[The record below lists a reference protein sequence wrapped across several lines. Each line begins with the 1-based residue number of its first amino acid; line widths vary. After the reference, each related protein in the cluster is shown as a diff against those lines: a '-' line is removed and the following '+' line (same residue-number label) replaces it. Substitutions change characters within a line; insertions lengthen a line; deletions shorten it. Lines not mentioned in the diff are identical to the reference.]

1 MAKKSLT
8 DLLHEE
14 VKKSSKQESKTV
26 QENTDDELQE
36 QNAQLGEE
44 SPMNTPNNPSAR
56 RATPTKADLESTI
69 TELKTALKE
78 AQHQEEKFVDLKNAL
93 EEAYKKEGA
102 LEQQITDLQS
112 DLQHQKRLVHKL
124 EKELEK
130 LEPLKKEFEQAKKAA
145 LQLAEANDKLTQEI
159 NSLKKGNEPIKEQ
172 KSTALK
178 EQKVSVIKEQEHA
191 PRYQQPLR
199 PVQKEADKPAD
210 FATKSWL
217 L

>member
-14 VKKSSKQESKTV
+14 VKKSSKQESETV
-26 QENTDDELQE
+26 QKNTDDELQE
-36 QNAQLGEE
+36 QTDQTVEKL
-44 SPMNTPNNPSAR
+44 PMTTQNKPSAR
-56 RATPTKADLESTI
+56 RATSTKADLESTI
-69 TELKTALKE
+69 TELRTALKE
-78 AQHQEEKFVDLKNAL
+78 AQHQEETFVDLKNAL

-124 EKELEK
+124 EKEVEK

-145 LQLAEANDKLTQEI
+145 LQLAEANEKLTQEI
-159 NSLKKGNEPIKEQ
+159 NSLKKGNEPPKEQ
-172 KSTALK
+172 KPTPVK
-178 EQKVSVIKEQEHA
+178 EQKVSVIKEQENT

-199 PVQKEADKPAD
+199 PIQKEADKPAD

>member
-36 QNAQLGEE
+36 QTDHTVEKL
-44 SPMNTPNNPSAR
+44 PMTTQNQPSAR

-69 TELKTALKE
+69 TELRTALKE

-159 NSLKKGNEPIKEQ
+159 NTLKKGNETPKEQ
-172 KSTALK
+172 KPTALK
-178 EQKVSVIKEQEHA
+178 EQKVSVIKEQEHT

-210 FATKSWL
+210 FAAKSWL

>member
-14 VKKSSKQESKTV
+14 VKKSSKQESETV
-26 QENTDDELQE
+26 QKNTDDELQE
-36 QNAQLGEE
+36 QTDHTVEKL
-44 SPMNTPNNPSAR
+44 PMTTQNKPSAR

-69 TELKTALKE
+69 TELRTALKE
-78 AQHQEEKFVDLKNAL
+78 AQNQEETFVDLKNAL

-112 DLQHQKRLVHKL
+112 DLQHQKRLTHKL

-145 LQLAEANDKLTQEI
+145 VQLAEANEKLTQEI
-159 NSLKKGNEPIKEQ
+159 NSLKKGNETPKEQ
-172 KSTALK
+172 KPTAIK
-178 EQKVSVIKEQEHA
+178 EQKVSVIKEQEHT

-199 PVQKEADKPAD
+199 PIQTEADKPAD

>member
-44 SPMNTPNNPSAR
+44 SPMNTQNNPSAR
-56 RATPTKADLESTI
+56 RSSATKADLEATI

-78 AQHQEEKFVDLKNAL
+78 AQHQEERFIDVKNAL
-93 EEAYKKEGA
+93 EEAYKKEGS

>member
-44 SPMNTPNNPSAR
+44 SPMNTQNNPSAR

>member
-14 VKKSSKQESKTV
+14 VKKSSNQEGKTN
-26 QENTDDELQE
+26 QNNTDDEPTKQSDKTVEKL
-36 QNAQLGEE
+36 
-44 SPMNTPNNPSAR
+44 PMNPPNQPGTR
-56 RATPTKADLESTI
+56 RTAATKADLEATI
-69 TELKTALKE
+69 KELRAALKE
-78 AQHQEEKFVDLKNAL
+78 AQNQEETFVDLKNTL

-102 LEQQITDLQS
+102 LEQQISDLQS

-145 LQLAEANDKLTQEI
+145 LQLAEANEKLTQEI
-159 NSLKKGNEPIKEQ
+159 NSLKKANETPKEQ
-172 KSTALK
+172 KPSAVK
-178 EQKVSVIKEQEHA
+178 EQKVSVIKEQEHT
-191 PRYQQPLR
+191 PRYQPPAR